1 MDKEKEKQGIDKVTD
16 YVAEDRLESSKL
28 QSHLQTT
35 RYIYILFFCYFF

>member
-16 YVAEDRLESSKL
+16 YVAEDSQQALESFSKL

-35 RYIYILFFCYFF
+35 R